1 MRAGDA
7 CWPLRFHRDVVGGG
21 SPVMKKLLTWAGV
34 AFLVFFVAFR
44 PESAGNVVGTI
55 AGTIGDIGAGFAT
68 FIANIVG

>member
-1 MRAGDA
+1 
-7 CWPLRFHRDVVGGG
+7 
-21 SPVMKKLLTWAGV
+21 MKKLLTWAGV